1 MVFRKNREQKKEEPA
16 SEDTELLEKKP
27 AVPGIPKKSIW
38 MKFVWVLLA
47 APMFL
52 YLNFALIHLTNFE
65 TADESLWYSQGRIQ
79 KYWKAIDERN
89 WKNTR
94 INDKPGVTLAIIS
107 GLARYW
113 EKDAPPDVE
122 EKNRKFQF
130 FPVDQIEEAHFNYR
144 IPIVVFNG
152 VMALYFF
159 WIIRRLTKNEWAAL
173 FSATLILLNPILLG
187 ISQIIN
193 PDSLFWTFSLAI
205 LLTFLAFLESGSVIL
220 TILGILLMGLT
231 LASKYV
237 GVIFFP
243 FLLLA
248 FFAHAMYRIPDWV
261 EKGEK
266 IWKKVLWRALVYP
279 ATIWGSIGV
288 FALLMPAAIIK
299 TKYLTSGTYKSHG
312 MYGIFKIC
320 MAIDVLIILDA
331 LIFKSKGMI
340 FLAKYMKYLRIAI
353 VKMLFLFMAGVV
365 VLVGVDWMM
374 KLDLFHMFDMPFE
387 GGKLAAFKALPPY
400 KQFLLEARPFVF
412 SQTPLVI
419 ITLVLFWIIGIF
431 KKWKSEWIIAVM
443 TVFVPIFFLATMEQ
457 GLLIHVRYSIVLFP
471 IASVIAGIALAE
483 FFDWGF
489 LKIVP
494 KLIIFVMLVALG
506 SSYLL
511 SIQPFYF
518 NYTSSF
524 LPKEYSIVDGWGY
537 GGYEAAGILNS
548 LSRGG
553 IARVITDYDGVCQF
567 YKGPC
572 IGYSDK
578 LRPSMRS
585 RWNAGKYDYI
595 VISAKGTDR
604 FGFSDSF
611 PGFQDQRF
619 IWEMKIDDRPNNFLR
634 IISSANYKIPDSPQ
648 VDEPVISSDDS
659 IDEENGVVDPD
670 SEAADEE
677 SVPDVESD

>member
-1 MVFRKNREQKKEEPA
+1 MFFRKNKEQKKEEPA
-16 SEDTELLEKKP
+16 SKDTELLEKKP
-27 AVPGIPKKSIW
+27 VVLEIPKKSIW
-38 MKFVWVLLA
+38 MKFVWILLA
-47 APMFL
+47 APMLL
-52 YLNFALIHLTNFE
+52 YLNFALIHLTKFE

-79 KYWKAIDERN
+79 KYWRAIDERN

-94 INDKPGVTLAIIS
+94 VNDKPGVTLAIIS

-113 EKDAPPDVE
+113 EKEAPPEVE
-122 EKNRKFQF
+122 ERNRKFQF
-130 FPVDQIEEAHFNYR
+130 FPVRQIEEAHFNYR
-144 IPIVVFNG
+144 IPIVLFNG
-152 VMALYFF
+152 IMALYFF

-173 FSATLILLNPILLG
+173 FSSTLILLNPILLG

-220 TILGILLMGLT
+220 AILSILIMGMT

-243 FLLLA
+243 FLLVAL
-248 FFAHAMYRIPDWV
+248 FAHAMYCIPDWV
-261 EKGEK
+261 ERGEK
-266 IWKKVLWRALVYP
+266 VWKKMLWRGLAYP
-279 ATIWGSIGV
+279 ATVWGGIGV
-288 FALLMPAAIIK
+288 FALLMPAAIVK

-312 MYGIFKIC
+312 MYEIFKLC
-320 MAIDVLIILDA
+320 MLIDALIVLDA
-331 LIFKSKGMI
+331 LVFKSKGMI
-340 FLAKYMKYLRIAI
+340 FIAKYIKYLRIAI
-353 VKMLFLFMAGVV
+353 VKLLFLFMAGLV

-374 KLDLFHMFDMPFE
+374 KLDLFQIFDMPFE
-387 GGKLAAFKALPPY
+387 GGKLLAFRVLPPY

-419 ITLVLFWIIGIF
+419 LTLVGFWLLGIF

-494 KLIIFVMLVALG
+494 KMIIFVMLVALG

-518 NYTSSF
+518 NYTSPF

-537 GGYEAAGILNS
+537 GGYEAAEFLNS
-548 LSRGG
+548 VSNSNT
-553 IARVITDYDGVCQF
+553 ARVLSDYDGVCQF

-578 LRPSMRS
+578 LKPSMRS
-585 RWNAGKYDYI
+585 RWNARKYDYV
-595 VISAKGTDR
+595 VISAKGSDR

-611 PGFQDQRF
+611 PGFQDQKP
-619 IWEMKIDDRPNNFLR
+619 IWEMEIDGRPNNFLR
-634 IISSANYKIPDSPQ
+634 IISSADYKIPDSPQ
-648 VDEPVISSDDS
+648 VDELAVPSDES
-659 IDEENGVVDPD
+659 IDDKNSTDNPD
-670 SEAADEE
+670 SEAADDE

>member
-1 MVFRKNREQKKEEPA
+1 MLFRRNKKSKKEEPVSDA
-16 SEDTELLEKKP
+16 AVSSEKQSAIEE
-27 AVPGIPKKSIW
+27 VPKKSVW

-47 APMFL
+47 APMLL
-52 YLNFALIHLTNFE
+52 YLNFALIHLTKFE

-113 EKDAPPDVE
+113 EKEAPPEVE
-122 EKNRKFQF
+122 ERNRKFQY
-130 FPVDQIEEAHFNYR
+130 FPTERIEEAHFNYR

-152 VMALYFF
+152 IMALYFF

-173 FSATLILLNPILLG
+173 FSSTLILLNPILLG

-193 PDSLFWTFSLAI
+193 PDSLFWTFSLAL
-205 LLTFLAFLESGSVIL
+205 LLTFLAFLETGGVIVA
-220 TILGILLMGLT
+220 ILSILLMGFT

-243 FLLLA
+243 FLILA
-248 FFAHAMYRIPDWV
+248 LFAHAMYRIPEWV
-261 EKGEK
+261 EKSEK
-266 IWKKVLWRALVYP
+266 VWKKVLWRALIYP
-279 ATIWGSIGV
+279 ATVWGGIGV

-320 MAIDVLIILDA
+320 MLIDAVIILDA
-331 LIFKSKGMI
+331 LFFKSRIMI
-340 FLAKYMKYLRIAI
+340 FIAKYIKYLRITI
-353 VKMLFLFMAGVV
+353 VKLLFFFMAGVV

-374 KLDLFHMFDMPFE
+374 KLDLFHVFDMPFE
-387 GGKLAAFKALPPY
+387 GGKLSAFKALPAY

-419 ITLVLFWIIGIF
+419 LTLVLFWLVSIF
-431 KKWKSEWIIAVM
+431 KKWKSEWIVAVM

-494 KLIIFVMLVALG
+494 KMLVFVMLVALG

-511 SIQPFYF
+511 RIQPFYF
-518 NYTSSF
+518 NYTSRF

-537 GGYEAAGILNS
+537 GGYEAAQFLNS
-548 LSRGG
+548 FPNVST
-553 IARVITDYDGVCQF
+553 ARVLADYDGVCQF

-585 RWNAGKYDYI
+585 RWNAGKYDYA
-595 VISAKGTDR
+595 VISAKGSDR

-611 PGFQDQRF
+611 PGFQNQRSV
-619 IWEMKIDDRPNNFLR
+619 WEMEIDNRPNNFLR
-634 IISSANYKIPDSPQ
+634 IISSKNYKIPDAPQ
-648 VDEPVISSDDS
+648 PDEPVISNDDS
-659 IDEENGVVDPD
+659 IEDENSVDD
-670 SEAADEE
+670 SDSGTSDEE